1 MEKPGKIKTTENN
14 RYLLWGLIAVEL
26 FMSFSFMG
34 YIHMDPILL
43 TFVYI
48 PVLVAGCILGPK
60 ESTLIGAV
68 FGLASM
74 WKASAFYVG
83 AGDAIFSPVMS
94 GKLLQSVLL
103 SVGARALFGFLIGLL
118 YQLAKKSRHPMAGI
132 ILVTSIGRTL
142 HSFLV
147 YSFMGVL
154 FPETG
159 FSYRNTLDD
168 TLQWD
173 FLPFLLIVDV
183 IVVLCDMARRSAYI
197 QRLWYRV
204 RTVDQISGLV
214 THHNKKSLAV
224 MLFLV
229 LLSSFSVAY
238 YFTNRI
244 ESIMIRYE
252 INLSANISYD
262 LLHLQIQ
269 FLLGMISLAMIVIL
283 VIILYQKNFS
293 YLNYEARMDELTG
306 HLGRGQFFQ
315 MGQQILD
322 NRKFDHN
329 QNEKADCF
337 IIMDVDHFKEI
348 NDSYGHPAGD
358 KGLKAVADNLRKVLG
373 DQALLGRLGGDEFVA
388 LMHQALSRQEV
399 ETLLNRLKE
408 ENGKIE
414 VQDRKVTCSI
424 GVIPLAEDKT
434 VEDLYRSADRML
446 YEAKKKGKNQFVFEK

>member
-1 MEKPGKIKTTENN
+1 
-14 RYLLWGLIAVEL
+14 
-26 FMSFSFMG
+26 
-34 YIHMDPILL
+34 
-43 TFVYI
+43 
-48 PVLVAGCILGPK
+48 
-60 ESTLIGAV
+60 
-68 FGLASM
+68 
-74 WKASAFYVG
+74 
-83 AGDAIFSPVMS
+83 
-94 GKLLQSVLL
+94 
-103 SVGARALFGFLIGLL
+103 
-118 YQLAKKSRHPMAGI
+118 
-132 ILVTSIGRTL
+132 
-142 HSFLV
+142 
-147 YSFMGVL
+147 
-154 FPETG
+154 
-159 FSYRNTLDD
+159 
-168 TLQWD
+168 
-173 FLPFLLIVDV
+173 
-183 IVVLCDMARRSAYI
+183 MARRSAYI

-244 ESIMIRYE
+244 ESVMIRYE

-306 HLGRGQFFQ
+306 LLGRGQFFQ

-329 QNEKADCF
+329 QNEKAGCF

-358 KGLKAVADNLRKVLG
+358 KVLKAVADNLRKVLG

-408 ENGKIE
+408 GNGLFLKN
-414 VQDRKVTCSI
+414 
-424 GVIPLAEDKT
+424 DK
-434 VEDLYRSADRML
+434 Y
-446 YEAKKKGKNQFVFEK
+446 